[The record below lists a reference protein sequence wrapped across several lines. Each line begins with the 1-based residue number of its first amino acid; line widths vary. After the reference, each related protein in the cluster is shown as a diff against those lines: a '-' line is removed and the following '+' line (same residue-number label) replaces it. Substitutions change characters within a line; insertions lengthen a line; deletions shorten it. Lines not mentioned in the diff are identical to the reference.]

1 MNALQENKLN
11 MFLLV
16 NDNLETEPVALLQT
30 MPGFLTLLTDF
41 TATVDQIRDKNEFQT
56 ANRKGYKIVKT
67 NKKNLMIKHATNLAA
82 CVKAYADSVHNE
94 VLSQEMKQS
103 RSELSRKRDSTAADV
118 SKFITIKATENLTDA
133 APFGVSQVI
142 IEEIDVMIANFNTNI
157 PLPRMSILN
166 KKILTYEI
174 KKLFTIANDYIKSM
188 DTLVN
193 ILELT
198 NPEFYQKY
206 YFSRKTVNN
215 HGKKLSMR
223 GTVINEQ
230 EVEIAAVNVSIPS
243 ISRTTKTTAKGYF
256 EFKNLPAGVHNVI
269 FERPGYETTNR
280 QIGTVTSVRQQLEV
294 TMVAIENSQKVA

>member
-1 MNALQENKLN
+1 MNAIQENKLN

-16 NDNLETEPVALLQT
+16 IDNLETEPVALLQT
-30 MPGFLTLLTDF
+30 MPGFLPLLTDF
-41 TATVDQIRDKNEFQT
+41 TATVNLIREKNEFQT
-56 ANRKGYKIVKT
+56 ANRKGHKIVKT
-67 NKKNLMIKHATNLAA
+67 TKKNLMIKHATNLAA
-82 CVKAYADSVHNE
+82 CVKAYAKSVNNE
-94 VLSQEMKQS
+94 VLSQEMRQS

-133 APFGVSQVI
+133 SPFGVSQVI
-142 IEEIDVMIANFNTNI
+142 IDEIDVMISTFNTNI

-166 KKILTYEI
+166 KKILTKAIKILFMNAYEC
-174 KKLFTIANDYIKSM
+174 TKSM
-188 DTLVN
+188 DTLVD

-198 NPEFYQKY
+198 NPDFYQKY
-206 YFSRKTVNN
+206 FFSRKIVNN

-223 GTVINEQ
+223 GTVINEK
-230 EVEIAAVNVSIPS
+230 EVEITAVTVSIPA
-243 ISRTTKTTAKGYF
+243 ISRFTKTTANGYF

-294 TMVAIENSQKVA
+294 IMTASVFAKNVA